1 MKVAFIVNNDVYTP
15 RVMEL
20 LGSLGVDYFTQFE
33 HVKGKGHDTE
43 PHLGTRSFPGFNS
56 VLMIAFEDEVVLGK
70 VIDGI
75 ALANT
80 QIQRSDDRIRVF
92 QLPLERII

>member
-1 MKVAFIVNNDVYTP
+1 MKVAFVVNNDVYTP

-20 LGSLGVDYFTQFE
+20 LNTLGVDFFTQWE
-33 HVKGKGHDTE
+33 HVKGKGHETE

-56 VLMIAFEDEVVLGK
+56 VLMIAFEDEGLLGK
-70 VIDGI
+70 LIEGI
-75 ALANT
+75 VVANK

-92 QLPLERII
+92 QLPLDRIV